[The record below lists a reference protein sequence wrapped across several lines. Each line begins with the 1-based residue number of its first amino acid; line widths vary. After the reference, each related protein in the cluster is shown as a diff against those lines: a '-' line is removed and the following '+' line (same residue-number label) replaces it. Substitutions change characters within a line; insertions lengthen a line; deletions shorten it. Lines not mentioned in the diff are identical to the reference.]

1 MADLITHAATALLW
15 RAWRP
20 GPHLPAFVAGSLLPD
35 LLARVPAIGL
45 TRLHDRMGV
54 PVPEL
59 LINLWLPLH
68 LPAGML
74 LSSYVLAQ
82 LFEEGARKGIFRALL
97 AGQALHLLVDLLQYH
112 TTGGYMLLYPLST
125 WSFELGILGSE
136 DTVYLAPP
144 LAALTAVVWWRRS
157 RAQKGI

>member
-1 MADLITHAATALLW
+1 VADLITHAATALLW

-45 TRLHDRMGV
+45 TRLHDRLSV
-54 PVPEL
+54 AVPEL
-59 LINLWLPLH
+59 LINLWVPLH
-68 LPAGML
+68 LPVGML

-82 LFEEGARKGIFRALL
+82 LFDVRVRVGVFRALL
-97 AGQALHLLVDLLQYH
+97 GGQALHLLLDLLQYH
-112 TTGGYMLLYPLST
+112 TTGGYMLLYPLSS
-125 WSFELGILGSE
+125 WSFELGVMGSE

-144 LAALTAVVWWRRS
+144 LSALTALVWWRRR

>member
-1 MADLITHAATALLW
+1 MADLVTHAATALLW

-20 GPHLPAFVAGSLLPD
+20 REHTPAFVAGSLLPD
-35 LLARVPAIGL
+35 LLARVPAIAL
-45 TRLHDRMGV
+45 TRLHDRLGL
-54 PVPEL
+54 PIPEL
-59 LINLWLPLH
+59 LINLWVPLH

-82 LFEEGARKGIFRALL
+82 LFEEARRPGVFRALL
-97 AGQALHLLVDLLQYH
+97 GGQMLHLLVDLLQYH
-112 TTGGYMLLYPLST
+112 TTGGYMLLYPLSS
-125 WSFELGILGSE
+125 WSFELGVLGNE

-144 LAALTAVVWWRRS
+144 LAALTALVWWRRA